1 VGSCRRDERACQV
14 GEGEKDE
21 GVQASGVLARPGRR
35 LGALTACLAR
45 RGEVLGACV
54 LASSVRLFA

>member
-1 VGSCRRDERACQV
+1 MRAKGERERRSSESRR
-14 GEGEKDE
+14 GH
-21 GVQASGVLARPGRR
+21 VLARPGRR